1 MNVDLLRESFD
12 ALRPNIQTL
21 VDRFYSLLF
30 ERYPQVRPMFAR
42 TNMATQ
48 KQMLISALTLLVTN
62 LEKPEI
68 LQGVLQPMGAKH
80 VGYGVRDEH
89 YDAVG
94 LCLLDAMADTAGPL
108 WTDDLTREWS
118 ATYGAVAGMM
128 KEGAAK
134 AAAMAG

>member
-1 MNVDLLRESFD
+1 MNVNLLRASFD
-12 ALRPNIQTL
+12 AIRPRANDL
-21 VDRFYSLLF
+21 VDRFYTLLF
-30 ERYPQVRPMFAR
+30 ERYPEVRPMFGR

-48 KQMLISALTLLVTN
+48 KQMLISALALLVTN
-62 LEKPEI
+62 LERPE
-68 LQGVLQPMGAKH
+68 VLQNVLGPMGAKH
-80 VGYGVRDEH
+80 STYGVRDEH

-118 ATYGAVAGMM
+118 ATYGAVAGIM

-134 AAAMAG
+134 AAAPA